1 MVAIASTETAGESSS
16 VKDGTSARGGESY
29 AVVVIG
35 TDALEGEHG
44 SSSSSFFSWSWGWSW
59 LSIVA
64 SSQSPARGG
73 GPVSHDGL
81 GEGGRAKS
89 PSGTETVAM
98 GGVDL

>member
-1 MVAIASTETAGESSS
+1 MVAMASTETAGESSS

-35 TDALEGEHG
+35 TDTLEGEHG
-44 SSSSSFFSWSWGWSW
+44 SSSSSFSSWSW